1 MYKNNNSE
9 WSFLDLITIIGFC
22 VGLQNLEL
30 NITQNDLEEQTSAI
44 DKKVDDKVQE
54 ALADIHE
61 HLRIQDE
68 KLDRIIEVLKHG

>member
-1 MYKNNNSE
+1 M
-9 WSFLDLITIIGFC
+9 
-22 VGLQNLEL
+22 QNLEL

-68 KLDRIIEVLKHG
+68 KLDRIIEVLKNG

>member
-30 NITQNDLEEQTSAI
+30 NITQNDLEEQTGAI
-44 DKKVDDKVQE
+44 NKEVDDKVRE

-68 KLDRIIEVLKHG
+68 KLDRIIEVLKNG

>member
-1 MYKNNNSE
+1 MYRNDNSE

-30 NITQNDLEEQTSAI
+30 NITQNDLEEQTGAI
-44 DKKVDDKVQE
+44 NKEVDDKVRE

-68 KLDRIIEVLKHG
+68 KLDHIIEVLKNG

>member
-68 KLDRIIEVLKHG
+68 KLDRIIEVLKNG